1 MKKSINLLDSLDYL
15 VSHEVTK
22 ENCINIKKSALESM
36 KIIRAYILIDEWAKE
51 GKEYFTIQEFKEYEG
66 FADLTDE
73 EKSFQLQALL
83 KESLVYHNDKFYSD
97 NTKLYFSV
105 SYLERLAKNL
115 WKLMSSKSTSI
126 DEVFFYW

>member
-83 KESLVYHNDKFYSD
+83 KESLIYHNDKFYSD

-115 WKLMSSKSTSI
+115 
-126 DEVFFYW
+126 